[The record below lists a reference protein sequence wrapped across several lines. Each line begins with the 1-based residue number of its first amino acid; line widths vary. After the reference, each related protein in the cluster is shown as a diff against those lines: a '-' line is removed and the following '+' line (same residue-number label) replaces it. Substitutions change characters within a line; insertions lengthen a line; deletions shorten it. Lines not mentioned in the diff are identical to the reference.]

1 MWTGWKRVAAWGDG
15 GGAAG
20 LAVDRLEAGLRVAAW
35 RRGAGGGKVWGLG
48 YRRGKVMITHLAS
61 GGTAGT
67 AVAAVTSGA
76 TAAAGDEGHVGDA
89 EVTRW
94 GGGTAKG
101 LEGEGG

>member
-1 MWTGWKRVAAWGDG
+1 MAGWERRGRQGVQG
-15 GGAAG
+15 GEGEQPARSG
-20 LAVDRLEAGLRVAAW
+20 CPPPGV
-35 RRGAGGGKVWGLG
+35 RGAGSGKGWGLG